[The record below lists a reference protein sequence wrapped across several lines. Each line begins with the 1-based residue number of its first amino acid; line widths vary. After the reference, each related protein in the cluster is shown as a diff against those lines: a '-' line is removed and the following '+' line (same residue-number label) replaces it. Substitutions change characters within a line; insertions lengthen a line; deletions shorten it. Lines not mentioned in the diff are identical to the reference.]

1 MTSLTIQTN
10 LPVEN
15 IAVCSPICRNLIK
28 IDLDF
33 NQFTEL
39 TYEAIVE
46 QTMQHEYERNMDI
59 DYEFYKS
66 EEYSDF

>member
-15 IAVCSPICRNLIK
+15 IAVCSPISRNLIK

-33 NQFTEL
+33 NQFTEI
-39 TYEAIVE
+39 TYETIVE
-46 QTMQHEYERNMDI
+46 QTMQHEYQRNMDI